1 MTILLSIGALVLAFV
16 CIITVLVIL
25 MQRPSANAGMGA
37 ALGGGAAETAFGG
50 EAGNV
55 LTKMTNI
62 FIIIFL
68 VLSLGLFL
76 GYKRTKPANDT
87 PAGKGDSLIKD
98 LSKSE
103 TPAAPAIAPAP
114 AVKPEA
120 PATTAPAPAATTTAP
135 AAGDANLKD
144 IAPYQPAAIAPTT
157 APAPTTTPAAP
168 ATETPAAK

>member
-1 MTILLSIGALVLAFV
+1 MNILLSIGALVLAFV

-76 GYKRTKPANDT
+76 GYKRTKPVNDT

-103 TPAAPAIAPAP
+103 APATPAIAPAP

-120 PATTAPAPAATTTAP
+120 PATTTPAPSTAAPTAP

-144 IAPYQPAAIAPTT
+144 IAPYQPAATT
-157 APAPTTTPAAP
+157 APATVPAAP